1 MNKFVITI
9 GRSYGS
15 GGRTLGKMLAEELG
29 VKYYDRELLR
39 LASDA
44 SGINESLFGQVDEKI
59 KNSSLFRITKSIYK
73 GEIIPPESDD
83 FVSDY
88 NLFNYQAKI
97 IKELAEEE
105 SCIIIGRCA
114 DYILKDRKDLI
125 RLFFY
130 APLEDCVERER
141 IQSGGTEKDI
151 IKKIQKIDKH
161 RSEYYKY
168 YTGEDWN
175 DARNYD
181 FCLNTSSMSYEQLIQ
196 VVKNYIDVFKA

>member
-44 SGINESLFGQVDEKI
+44 SGINDSLFGQVDEKI

-83 FVSDY
+83 FVSDD

-97 IKELAEEE
+97 LKEMAL
-105 SCIIIGRCA
+105 SDSYVVIGRAA
-114 DYILKDRKDLI
+114 DFILQDNPNMISIFLHAEKEISVRHIMEEKNFTEKQAEKYRKKMDRYRSQYYKYHTGKVWRCPDNYDLC
-125 RLFFY
+125 LDTGKLGY
-130 APLEDCVERER
+130 EDCVKLIMEYVAMR
-141 IQSGGTEKDI
+141 IQ
-151 IKKIQKIDKH
+151 
-161 RSEYYKY
+161 
-168 YTGEDWN
+168 
-175 DARNYD
+175 
-181 FCLNTSSMSYEQLIQ
+181 
-196 VVKNYIDVFKA
+196 

>member
-1 MNKFVITI
+1 MEKFVLAIT
-9 GRSYGS
+9 RTCGS
-15 GGRTLGKMLAEELG
+15 GGTTIGSMLAKEYQIGL
-29 VKYYDRELLR
+29 YDRQLMS
-39 LASDA
+39 LASED
-44 SGINESLFGQVDEKI
+44 SGISEALFASADESV
-59 KNSSLFRITKSIYK
+59 KNTLLYK
-73 GEIIPPESDD
+73 VSKKVYNGELIPPESGN
-83 FVSDY
+83 FTSDN